1 MPHRPLLI
9 PRLLLALLLSGATF
23 AYAQAPG
30 HPPPP
35 PPGAPPPRPGM
46 RPPPPPPRPMP
57 APHEMPAVAPY
68 SPALA
73 PPPEAAAPAPTAAH
87 EARLLAAR
95 QTGQAGEIGAAL
107 MALAGEHSRL
117 ARDDLALPLWEEASR
132 LANRDGDHRLGREAA
147 LAAAEAYRRRGDRA
161 LEQTWRDQADAYRE
175 RIASGITPPPPVVAP
190 PAPGAGAGSVPAPA
204 ELRSTAP
211 PTPEPVP
218 PNRWPWLLVPLA
230 LGLLWAWRR
239 SQHKAERL
247 HEEAERLARHQRQLR
262 TANTALQEQAAQLRQ
277 AAVQDALTG
286 ALSRTAF
293 ARQLEEALLHAAH
306 YGKPVAL
313 MVFDLDHFKAINDGH
328 GHLAGDAALRYVAG
342 IVRENLRSDDLFG
355 RFGGDEFLIGA
366 ADLDREQALA
376 LAEKIRS
383 AAHLRAGTEDP
394 RLAALSLSL
403 GIAHADPGAGYSLEL
418 LFSRA
423 DAALYAAKRGGRNRS
438 VLEDPSTPAPPR
450 DQHAPRSLAPAS

>member
-1 MPHRPLLI
+1 
-9 PRLLLALLLSGATF
+9 
-23 AYAQAPG
+23 
-30 HPPPP
+30 
-35 PPGAPPPRPGM
+35 
-46 RPPPPPPRPMP
+46 MP
-57 APHEMPAVAPY
+57 APHETP
-68 SPALA
+68 A
-73 PPPEAAAPAPTAAH
+73 PPPGATAASPESVAPSPTAAH

-95 QTGQAGEIGAAL
+95 QAGQPADTGAAL

-132 LANRDGDHRLGREAA
+132 LANTHGDPRLGREAA
-147 LAAAEAYRRRGDRA
+147 LAAADAYQRRGDRA
-161 LEQTWRDQADAYRE
+161 LEQTWREQADAYRE
-175 RIASGITPPPPVVAP
+175 RIANGIAPPPPAVA
-190 PAPGAGAGSVPAPA
+190 VPAPA
-204 ELRSTAP
+204 SVALPEAAAAP
-211 PTPEPVP
+211 AATPPAPEPP
-218 PNRWPWLLVPLA
+218 APSRWPWLLVPLA
-230 LGLLWAWRR
+230 LALLWAWRR

-262 TANTALQEQAAQLRQ
+262 TANSALQEQAAQLRQ

-293 ARQLEEALLHAAH
+293 ARQLEETLLHAAH

-313 MVFDLDHFKAINDGH
+313 MVFDLDHFKAINDSH

-342 IVRENLRSDDLFG
+342 IVRENLRSEDLFG

-366 ADLDREQALA
+366 ADLDRGQALA
-376 LAEKIRS
+376 LAENIRS
-383 AAHLRAGTEDP
+383 AAHLRAAGEDP

-423 DAALYAAKRGGRNRS
+423 DAALYAAKRSGRNRS

-450 DQHAPRSLAPAS
+450 DQHAPRSLAPAP